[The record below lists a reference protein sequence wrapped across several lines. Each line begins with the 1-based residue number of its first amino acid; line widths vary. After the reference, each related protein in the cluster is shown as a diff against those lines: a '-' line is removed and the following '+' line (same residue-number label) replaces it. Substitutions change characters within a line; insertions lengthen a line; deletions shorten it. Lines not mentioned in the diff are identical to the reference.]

1 MRPELRPLLAVDGDS
16 LAHRAFHALPRSIRD
31 GEGNQANMIV
41 GFANMLLRAWEAEQP
56 RTVFVGF
63 DTIGEPLYRHEL
75 LPQYQSGRHFPPE
88 LLFQLDRLPE
98 LVGALGFAWAKK
110 AGYEADDFLA
120 GAVRVEEERGGETLV
135 LTSDRDL
142 FQLVSAR
149 TTVLVPRRGVSE
161 LDRVDPAGVRERYG
175 VDPSQVADFIALRG
189 DSSDKIPGAKGIG
202 PGRAATILREYETL
216 DGAIEAGVFQ
226 EQAEA
231 LRTYLRIARLQFEAP
246 VPELPDAEPSWEEAG
261 ELAQRWGLNAL
272 AKRLRERTQA

>member
-75 LPQYQSGRHFPPE
+75 LPQYQSGRDFPPE
-88 LLFQLDRLPE
+88 LTSQLDRLPE
-98 LVGALGFAWAKK
+98 LVEALGFAWAKK

-246 VPELPDAEPSWEEAG
+246 VPELPDAEPSWEDAG

>member
-1 MRPELRPLLAVDGDS
+1 MGPDLRPLLAVDGDS

-31 GEGNQANMIV
+31 DDGNQANLLV
-41 GFANMLLRAWEAEQP
+41 GFANMLLRIWEAEQP
-56 RTVFVGF
+56 RTVFVGL

-75 LPQYQSGRHFPPE
+75 LPQYQSGRDFPPE
-88 LLFQLDRLPE
+88 LTSQLDRLPE

-120 GAVRVEEERGGETLV
+120 AAVRVEEDRGGETLV

-142 FQLVSAR
+142 FQLVSRR
-149 TTVLVPRRGVSE
+149 TTVLLPRRGVSE

-175 VDPSQVADFIALRG
+175 IDPSQVADFIALRG

-216 DGAIEAGVFQ
+216 DSAIESGVFQ

-231 LRTYLRIARLQFEAP
+231 LRTYLRIARLQYEAP
-246 VPELPDAEPSWEEAG
+246 VPELPDAEPRWEDAAALVEG
-261 ELAQRWGLNAL
+261 WGLKAL
-272 AKRLRERTQA
+272 AKRLRERV

>member
-1 MRPELRPLLAVDGDS
+1 
-16 LAHRAFHALPRSIRD
+16 
-31 GEGNQANMIV
+31 
-41 GFANMLLRAWEAEQP
+41 
-56 RTVFVGF
+56 
-63 DTIGEPLYRHEL
+63 
-75 LPQYQSGRHFPPE
+75 SGRDFPPE
-88 LLFQLDRLPE
+88 LTSQLDRLPE
-98 LVGALGFAWAKK
+98 LVEALGFAWAKK

-246 VPELPDAEPSWEEAG
+246 VPELPDAQPRWADAG
-261 ELAQRWGLNAL
+261 ELAGRWGLNAL

>member
-75 LPQYQSGRHFPPE
+75 LPQYQSGRDFPPE
-88 LLFQLDRLPE
+88 LTSQLDRLPE
-98 LVGALGFAWAKK
+98 LVEALGFAWAKK

-120 GAVRVEEERGGETLV
+120 GAVRVQEERGGETLV